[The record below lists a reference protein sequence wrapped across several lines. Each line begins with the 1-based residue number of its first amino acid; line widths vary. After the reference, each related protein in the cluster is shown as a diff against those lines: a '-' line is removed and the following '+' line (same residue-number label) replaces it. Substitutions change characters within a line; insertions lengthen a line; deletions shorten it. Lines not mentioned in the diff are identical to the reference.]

1 VNNSTPEIPGYQL
14 DQRILQHPLAELWH
28 GRSFTGLEVVAL
40 VLSDD
45 GARNQ
50 TVVDRL
56 AGASRD
62 AALAPGQQE
71 TPLWAA
77 NFNAGRPYA
86 VTQLIPGQT
95 GAERLIDPLDGIVGN
110 DEDSLRAVRDQLSRF
125 GGIAP
130 ALPLGAV
137 PQAAMP
143 RSEGHRP
150 EVREPE
156 TRRPETPQQEQNSIP
171 SYVDRPAAAAPQ
183 PEEPEKP
190 EEQHDEQLSKLEIA
204 RQYRRKIGPWAYAV
218 VAVVVLIV
226 FTIAYS
232 IGTAIGSAVKHDP
245 TDAAPAPAVSPEAY
259 PATVLIPP
267 IERATTAPYQRPD
280 GSPGIFGATYA
291 AGADVQ
297 VVANAELPF
306 AFGWPRPPQV
316 DFLGESSQLVLRRVV
331 TSVDYDPNGA
341 KNSFRAQFALHPC
354 ASLAKCLADRPT
366 FDRQWTKIYR
376 TTAPATAKDARTW
389 LSVSKPYTITMTRAF
404 QRGGQWWLVG
414 VMVAGQPIEAPDI
427 QRVVND
433 IWRQTS

>member
-1 VNNSTPEIPGYQL
+1 MSDSTPAIPGYQL

-28 GRSFTGLEVVAL
+28 GRSFTGMEVVAL
-40 VLSDD
+40 ILSDD

-56 AGASRD
+56 AGASRT
-62 AALAPGQQE
+62 AALTPGQQE

-77 NFNAGRPYA
+77 NFNAGNPYA
-86 VTQLIPGQT
+86 ITQLVHGQT
-95 GAERLIDPLDGIVGN
+95 GAERLIDPLDGVLGN

-125 GGIAP
+125 GGVAP
-130 ALPLGAV
+130 TLPGA
-137 PQAAMP
+137 A
-143 RSEGHRP
+143 
-150 EVREPE
+150 
-156 TRRPETPQQEQNSIP
+156 PQQDQSIP
-171 SYVDRPAAAAPQ
+171 SYVDRPAAATTEQDNEPQ
-183 PEEPEKP
+183 P
-190 EEQHDEQLSKLEIA
+190 SRIEIA

-232 IGTAIGSAVKHDP
+232 VGTAIGGAVKDDP
-245 TDAAPAPAVSPEAY
+245 SEAAAKPAVSPEAY
-259 PATVLIPP
+259 PPTVLIPA
-267 IERATTAPYQRPD
+267 INRVTTAPYKRPD
-280 GSPGIFGATYA
+280 GSAGVFGATYP

-297 VVANAELPF
+297 VVENAELPF

-316 DFLGESSQLVLRRVV
+316 SFLGESSQLILRKVV
-331 TSVDYDPNGA
+331 TAADYDPSGA
-341 KNSFRAQFALHPC
+341 GNSFKAQFALHPC
-354 ASLAKCLADRPT
+354 ASLAKCVADRPA
-366 FDRQWTKIYR
+366 FDQQWTKIYK

-404 QRGGQWWLVG
+404 QSGGQWWLVG
-414 VMVAGQPIEAPDI
+414 VMVYGQQVEAPDI